1 MKDKEIRTKIL
12 KTLREVVNGFRR
24 KQWGRIFILNP
35 SIWILF
41 SIALFS
47 ILLLL
52 NHKYWNNQ
60 LISNILIGI
69 FAGIIAG
76 ILVFIFIEKRE
87 TITWETSNKFFFM
100 AVMNILMSAIVQLLE
115 KANHLPDI
123 TPEFE
128 IREDGKK
135 HFSIKQWD
143 RKMEKLHI
151 QIEKITNK
159 EINTNGSF
167 YGLSDVELK
176 ELSSNFKDAYLNL
189 NNELKH
195 LNRKINREDE
205 GLLTSIL
212 FHLDRLQKFFEWAT
226 FDLSIKGLGKEKIRE
241 ISREVIIKE
250 VNSLFLDFN
259 SFYNNNKRIL
269 EKMGY

>member
-1 MKDKEIRTKIL
+1 MVVAVG
-12 KTLREVVNGFRR
+12 LRAVVSGFRR

-35 SIWILF
+35 SIWMLISIVLF
-41 SIALFS
+41 L

-52 NHKYWNNQ
+52 NYKYWNSQ

-76 ILVFIFIEKRE
+76 ILVFIFIEERE
-87 TITWETSNKFFFM
+87 NIAWETSNKFFFM
-100 AVMNILMSAIVQLLE
+100 AVMNILMSAIVHLLE
-115 KANHLPDI
+115 KLNQLPDI
-123 TPEFE
+123 KPEFE

-135 HFSIKQWD
+135 YFSIKQWD
-143 RKMEKLHI
+143 SKMEKLHI

-159 EINTNGSF
+159 EINTNEPF
-167 YGLSDVELK
+167 CDLTNVELK
-176 ELSSNFKDAYLNL
+176 ELSGIFKDAYLNL
-189 NNELKH
+189 NNELKR
-195 LNRKINREDE
+195 LNRKINPEDE

-212 FHLDRLQKFFEWAT
+212 FHLDRLQNLFEWAT
-226 FDLSIKGLGKEKIRE
+226 FDLSIEGLREEEIRE
-241 ISREVIIKE
+241 ISRVVIIKE